1 MRSSPLKPDPL
12 DPGAAG
18 FTHRGVHHGSG
29 FPENSL
35 IAFAAALEIGAGI
48 ECDLRLTADDEV
60 VIFHDPDAWR
70 MCASPMHIRDSSL
83 QQLGRLRV
91 GEHPIPTLASL
102 LALVGG
108 RVPLLLEVKV
118 DRDIWRWMPAL
129 RRELAGYVGRL
140 GIMSFDPRIS
150 RLLKT
155 NMPDVRRGLLV
166 QAGLS
171 PLKRWQ
177 YLLLADP
184 QFIAV
189 ERPALGRRWV
199 GRVRRRMPVYAWTIR
214 TAAERAQAEV
224 QADALIWEGDGRPR
238 S

>member
-1 MRSSPLKPDPL
+1 
-12 DPGAAG
+12 
-18 FTHRGVHHGSG
+18 
-29 FPENSL
+29 
-35 IAFAAALEIGAGI
+35 
-48 ECDLRLTADDEV
+48 
-60 VIFHDPDAWR
+60 
-70 MCASPMHIRDSSL
+70 
-83 QQLGRLRV
+83 
-91 GEHPIPTLASL
+91 
-102 LALVGG
+102 
-108 RVPLLLEVKV
+108 
-118 DRDIWRWMPAL
+118 MPAL

-189 ERPALGRRWV
+189 ERPALGHRWV